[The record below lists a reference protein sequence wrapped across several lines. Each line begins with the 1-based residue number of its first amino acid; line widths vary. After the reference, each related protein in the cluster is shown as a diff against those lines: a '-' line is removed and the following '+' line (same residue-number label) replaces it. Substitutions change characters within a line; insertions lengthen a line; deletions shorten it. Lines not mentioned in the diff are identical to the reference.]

1 MKTGIPHVFGLT
13 AQWSSAKDFHVR
25 IHFLEIASN
34 VFGVHRHG
42 EHVLTL

>member
-1 MKTGIPHVFGLT
+1 MNTGIPHVFGLT
-13 AQWSSAKDFHVR
+13 AQWSSAKDFHVW
-25 IHFLEIASN
+25 IHLLEISSY